1 MSVGVALLFL
11 HFLVIS
17 TINNNINFCN
27 GSSYAAAGCIE
38 SEREALLSFKQD
50 LEDPSNRLASWNNI
64 GVGDCCKWYGVV
76 CDNITGHV
84 LELRLR
90 NPSRDDGSPAEY
102 EAYERS
108 KIVGKINPS
117 LLGLKHLIHLD
128 LSYNDFQG
136 IQIPRFLGSL
146 ENLMYL
152 NISRAGFVGII
163 PHQIGNLSNLQF
175 LDLRPNYLGGLYVE
189 DFGWV
194 SHLSLLKHL
203 DLSGVDLSKTSDGP
217 LITNSLHSL
226 ETLRF
231 SGCLL
236 HHISPLSF
244 ANFSSLVTLDISD
257 NQFADSSIVNQVLGL
272 VNLVFLDLSTNNFQG
287 AVPDAIQNSTS
298 LQHLDLSRNHF
309 SSSVPDWFN
318 KFIDL
323 EYLSLSYNE
332 LQGSIPGSLGN
343 LTSIKSL
350 DLSFNRLESK
360 IPRAFKRLRHL
371 RSVNLS
377 GNKLSQEISQVLD
390 MFSACASNVLESLD
404 LSNNTLFGLLTN
416 QIGNFKNLDSL
427 DLSFNNISG
436 HIPLSLGQLSSLRY
450 LDVSTNNLNG
460 TLSENHFANLT
471 KLVGFDASGNSLV
484 LKVVSPS
491 WTPPFQLQAIGL
503 SSCFIG
509 PQFPQWL
516 LSQNHLIYLD
526 LSNSSIS
533 DTIPDRLVKS
543 LSQINYLNL
552 SYNQI
557 FGQIPDLNDAA
568 QLETLDLSSNSL
580 SGPLPL
586 IPSSLTTLD
595 LSSNF
600 LSGTLSRFLCN
611 EMNNSM
617 RLQVLNL
624 GNNTL
629 SGEIPDCWMNW
640 SFLFFLHLG
649 ENDFTGNLP
658 TSLGTLS
665 SLQILHLR
673 GNRFSGKIPV
683 SLQNCTELRLFDI
696 SENEFVGN
704 IPTWIGERLSGIILL
719 SLRANQFHG
728 FFPPELC
735 GLASLKILD
744 LSSNNLTGVIPRCIN
759 NLAGMAKEVLE
770 VDKFF
775 EDALIV
781 YKKKV
786 VKYPIGYPYYLKV
799 LDLSANYFSGE
810 IPSQVTNLVGLQT
823 LKLSHNFFSGRIPV
837 NMGAMKSVEALD
849 FSSNRLQGEI
859 PKNMVNLEFLEIFNI
874 SYNNLSGEVPPA
886 QGQFA
891 TFDSDSY
898 IGNEYLCGL
907 PLRKLCAGNVSTP
920 VYERGSGGKHELSWL
935 NVSLLL
941 GVILLIFGV

>member
-38 SEREALLSFKQD
+38 SEREELLSFKQD

-64 GVGDCCKWYGVV
+64 GVRDCCKWYGVV

-108 KIVGKINPS
+108 KIGGKINPS

-163 PHQIGNLSNLQF
+163 PHQIGNLSNLQC

-194 SHLSLLKHL
+194 SHLSLLKQL

-226 ETLRF
+226 DTLRF

-244 ANFSSLVTLDISD
+244 ANFSSLVTLDLSD

-287 AVPDAIQNSTS
+287 AIPDAIQNSTS

-343 LTSIKSL
+343 LASIKSL

-360 IPRAFKRLRHL
+360 IPRALERLCHL
-371 RSVNLS
+371 RAINLS

-390 MFSACASNVLESLD
+390 IFSACASNVLESLD
-404 LSNNTLFGLLTN
+404 LSNNTFFGLLTN

-427 DLSFNNISG
+427 DLSFNKISG
-436 HIPLSLGQLSSLRY
+436 QIPLSLGQLSSLRY
-450 LDVSTNNLNG
+450 LDVSKNCLTG
-460 TLSENHFANLT
+460 TLFENHFANLT

-484 LKVVSPS
+484 LVVSPS

-509 PQFPQWL
+509 LQFPQWL

-543 LSQINYLNL
+543 LSQINYMNL

-568 QLETLDLSSNSL
+568 QLETLDLSSNNL

-649 ENDFTGNLP
+649 ENNFTGNLP
-658 TSLGTLS
+658 TSVGTLS

-673 GNRFSGKIPV
+673 DNRFSGKIPV

-719 SLRANQFHG
+719 SLRANLFRG
-728 FFPPELC
+728 LFLPELC
-735 GLASLKILD
+735 GLASLQFLD
-744 LSSNNLTGVIPRCIN
+744 LSLNCLYGVIPRSIS
-759 NLAGMAKEVLE
+759 NLTSLVDIEVLR
-770 VDKFF
+770 VDKLF
-775 EDALIV
+775 EETLIV

-786 VKYPIGYPYYLKV
+786 VQYHSHEGKRYNLKV
-799 LDLSANYFSGE
+799 LDLYVNEFSGE
-810 IPSQVTNLVGLQT
+810 IPSQVTNLVALQS
-823 LKLSHNFFSGRIPV
+823 LNLSCNVFSGRIPE

-849 FSSNRLQGEI
+849 FSY
-859 PKNMVNLEFLEIFNI
+859 NLL
-874 SYNNLSGEVPPA
+874 
-886 QGQFA
+886 
-891 TFDSDSY
+891 
-898 IGNEYLCGL
+898 
-907 PLRKLCAGNVSTP
+907 
-920 VYERGSGGKHELSWL
+920 
-935 NVSLLL
+935 
-941 GVILLIFGV
+941 